1 MNIPFTQS
9 FLFVTF
15 LLFCLLEEERS
26 DQLKERKKKK
36 NTIKNTFALQNFTL
50 IQIQLGCPF
59 TLLNRAVRVHY
70 HTVCPK
76 SFSFLEFCFIL
87 QTFSSW

>member
-9 FLFVTF
+9 FLSCHIFAF
-15 LLFCLLEEERS
+15 LSPRGRALRPA
-26 DQLKERKKKK
+26 ERKKEKK

-76 SFSFLEFCFIL
+76 SFSFLEFCSIL
-87 QTFSSW
+87 